1 MGSAAAAAAAF
12 RFLLLP
18 LAVVSPYIALVRGA
32 DIPAIGINYG
42 QLGDDLPSPYRSIE
56 LIKSMQ
62 VTSVKLYDPN
72 PEVMRLLAGSKIY
85 VTVMVPNQ
93 EIVNINTNHSLAVRW
108 VQDNVL
114 AYYPQ
119 TMIRLIMVGNEI
131 LSHNASAEDMQI
143 WNHLVPAMYK
153 IKNILR
159 ANNIQNIKV
168 GTPLA
173 MDILQTTSPPS
184 NATFR
189 RDVALTVMPQLLR
202 FLNSTKSYFF
212 IDAYPYFPWSANPTN
227 ASLDYAL
234 FKSQRNYTDPG
245 SGLVYSNFLDEMLD
259 SVIFAMTKLGYPD
272 IRLFISETGWP
283 HGGDI
288 DQPGANIYNAAIY
301 NRNLVRRMTAK
312 PPIGTP
318 ARPGVV
324 IPTFIFSL
332 YDENQKDGP
341 GTERHWGLLHSDG
354 RPVFDIDLTGSRAD
368 SEYKALPEGHNNEA
382 YKGKIWCIAARGA
395 DMRGLGREL
404 RYACNQG
411 NGTCD
416 ALAPG
421 KECYEPVSLIWH
433 ASYAFSSYWKQFR
446 SQGATCYFNGLA
458 VQTTRNPGSE
468 SCKFPSVTL

>member
-1 MGSAAAAAAAF
+1 FSFVVAA
-12 RFLLLP
+12 
-18 LAVVSPYIALVRGA
+18 YISLITGT

-72 PEVMRLLAGSKIY
+72 PEIMRLLAGSKIY

-93 EIVNINTNHSLAVRW
+93 EIINIDTNHSFAVKW

-114 AYYPQ
+114 AYYPA
-119 TMIRLIMVGNEI
+119 TMIRFIMVGNEI
-131 LSHNASAEDMQI
+131 LSHHRSAEDMQI

-153 IKNILR
+153 IKNILK
-159 ANNIQNIKV
+159 ANSIQNIKV

-173 MDILQTTSPPS
+173 MDVLQTTSPPS

-189 RDVALTVMPQLLR
+189 SDIALTVMPQLLK
-202 FLNSTKSYFF
+202 FLNGTKSYFF

-234 FKSQRNYTDPG
+234 FKSQTNYTDPG
-245 SGLVYSNFLDEMLD
+245 SGLVYTNQLDEMLD
-259 SVIFAMTKLGYPD
+259 SVLFAMTKLGYPD

-283 HGGDI
+283 HEGDL
-288 DQPGANIYNAAIY
+288 DEPGANIYNAAIY
-301 NRNLVRRMTAK
+301 NRNLVRKITAK

-354 RPVFDIDLTGSRAD
+354 SPVFDIDMTGSRAD
-368 SEYKALPEGHNNEA
+368 SEYEALPEGHNNQA
-382 YKGKIWCIAARGA
+382 YKGKIWCVAARGA
-395 DMRGLGREL
+395 DMTRLGREL

-411 NGTCD
+411 NRTCE
-416 ALAPG
+416 ALDPG

-433 ASYAFSSYWKQFR
+433 ASYAFSSYWKQFK
-446 SQGATCYFNGLA
+446 SQGATCYFHGLA
-458 VQTTRNPGSE
+458 VQTTRDPGE
-468 SCKFPSVTL
+468 KKFFL